1 MTDARRMESTGH
13 TLSIREKL
21 GYSLGDLAANL
32 IFQTLI
38 TYLAFFYTDVY
49 RLPPATAATII
60 FVIGVL
66 GAFVFTPLIG
76 IAADRTVSRW
86 GKFRPWILWTAI
98 PFGVLSLLAFST
110 PDLAPRAKVVYALA
124 TYGLLMLVYAANN
137 LPYSALSGVLTG
149 SMAQR
154 NSLSAYRFV
163 AVMIAQFI
171 IQVLLLPLV
180 LILGDGDRV
189 LGFERVMTVFA
200 VVGTVF
206 FLITFATTRER
217 IVPAKEQ
224 TAGVLQDLSDL
235 LRNRPWKVMLALT
248 ILVFIN
254 LSLKGGTY
262 VYYFQY
268 YMSEAALAGFLD
280 TSGFNGVIGAVN
292 ATLNGLGLAGFAWPK
307 DPATSAFS
315 LFNACGIVCM
325 ILGIGVSRRLADRF
339 GKRDVFGGALLV
351 STVFLLAFYFFPP
364 TAVAVAFAAFM
375 LHGFCYGVTIP
386 LLWAM
391 IADVADYSEWKN
403 HRRAT
408 AIVFSAML
416 CGLKIGLSIGGALVA
431 GILAH
436 HGYQAGAP
444 QQPEAV
450 VDGIRLTVSVY
461 CSLPFLAA
469 VALLFLY
476 EINKRMETRI
486 EQDLQS
492 RRQGSDLHQLAAH
505 AISQPLVSH
514 IYTADP
520 SAHVFEGRLYIYPSH
535 DIDSGAPFDDE
546 GGHFGM
552 QDYHVLRM
560 DTPEGEATDC
570 GVALHVRDVPWASQQ
585 MWAPDAASRNGCYYL
600 YFPAKDAHGRFRI
613 GVAAAD
619 RPEGPFTPEPEPIDG
634 AYSIDPAVFED
645 DDGTHYLCFGGIWGG
660 QLQKYRDNRYDP
672 AHEEPAGEAS
682 ALGPRIGRL
691 DAGMT
696 RLAEPTREIVILD
709 EHGQPLRADDHARRF
724 FEGPWLHKHQ
734 GRYYL
739 SYSTGDTHLL
749 CYATSDSPYGPFT
762 YRGVILTP
770 VVGWTTHHSICAFQG
785 RWYLFYHDALL
796 SGGVTHLRS
805 VKCTPLHM
813 ETDGSIRTI
822 HPYGT

>member
-1 MTDARRMESTGH
+1 VTDARRIESTGH

-280 TSGFNGVIGAVN
+280 SSGFNGVIGAVN
-292 ATLNGLGLAGFAWPK
+292 AALNGLGLAGFAWPK

-375 LHGFCYGVTIP
+375 LHGFCYGITIP

-492 RRQGSDLHQLAAH
+492 RRQGSDLQQLAAH

-585 MWAPDAASRNGCYYL
+585 MWAPDAASRDGRYYL
-600 YFPAKDAHGRFRI
+600 YFPAKDAHGMFRI

-619 RPEGPFTPEPEPIDG
+619 RPEGPFTPEPEPIEG

-672 AHEEPAGEAS
+672 AHEEPAGEAP

-724 FEGPWLHKHQ
+724 FEGPWLHKYQ

-813 ETDGSIRTI
+813 EADGSIRTI